1 MRKLSKIFVAVAL
14 AVALIFQTPALAV
27 IDLTTPVAIPNLT
40 KWKITQVTILDAQSP
55 PYAQVFVEILGAG
68 GIVYKTVRLS
78 IYDSPKASTIVS
90 RALVTPTS
98 YDGYTITSEAV
109 IDGAYTNVIAAYD
122 NAGGTRANKRKA
134 AEVALITYGI
144 MVGLDGTN
152 SIR

>member
-1 MRKLSKIFVAVAL
+1 MKKLLLIFAVL
-14 AVALIFQTPALAV
+14 AALIIPTNQASAV

-40 KWKITQVTILDAQSP
+40 KWKITQITIFDAQSP
-55 PYAQVFVEILGAG
+55 PFVQVFVEIIGAG

-78 IYDSPKASTIVS
+78 IYDSPNVSTVVS

-98 YDGYTITSEAV
+98 YDGYTITSEAAIV
-109 IDGAYTNVIAAYD
+109 GAYTDVLSAYD

-134 AEVALITYGI
+134 AEVALIAKGI